1 MGKGGR
7 GGERDRETET
17 DRQQDRWHSPLA
29 SMYEQVPAS
38 VHINP
43 HAPHTYENN
52 IKTEMVYVLDL
63 LK

>member
-1 MGKGGR
+1 
-7 GGERDRETET
+7 
-17 DRQQDRWHSPLA
+17 
-29 SMYEQVPAS
+29 MYEQVPAS